1 MADRYGMCLREGA
14 DKMTETLPD
23 VIARIKKSIV
33 EIKLEDGA
41 GSGVIVDPAG
51 VIVTNRHVVGNRR
64 TVTIKDSGGN
74 EFEGKVVRSD
84 GNIDYAIIKADL
96 PDADAATFSKDP
108 VREGMTVVAIGHP
121 LGLDFTVTK
130 GIISSANRTMHN
142 VDYIQTDVAIN
153 PGNSGGPLID
163 EQGEVVGINSWT
175 RTDAQNVGFAIPVSY
190 IEEAL
195 AEVLPKL
202 DKLDEMYYCNVCG
215 WLSEKQ
221 EKYCEHC
228 GVRTEKPEEKPTEA
242 ETTEEPATAE
252 SDEKTVPAADGSR
265 VCDVCGAV
273 NVGYAKF
280 CKKCG
285 KKFG

>member
-1 MADRYGMCLREGA
+1 
-14 DKMTETLPD
+14 MTETLPD
-23 VIARIKKSIV
+23 VIDKVKKSIV
-33 EIKLEDGA
+33 EIKLEGGA
-41 GSGVIVDPAG
+41 GSGVIVDAAG
-51 VIVTNRHVVGNRR
+51 IVVTNRHVIGNRR
-64 TVTIKDSGGN
+64 TVIMRDADGN
-74 EFEGKVVRSD
+74 EFEGTVVLSD
-84 GNIDYAIIKADL
+84 GNIDYALIKADI
-96 PDADAATFSKDP
+96 PDAKPVNFNKDP
-108 VREGMTVVAIGHP
+108 VREGMTVIAIGHP

-130 GIISSANRTMHN
+130 GIVSSAKRTMHN

-175 RTDAQNVGFAIPVSY
+175 RTDAQNVGFAIPTSY

-195 AEVLPKL
+195 AEVLSNL

-215 WLSEKQ
+215 WLNEKK

-228 GVRTEKPEEKPTEA
+228 GVRTEKPEKKPT
-242 ETTEEPATAE
+242 ETTEEPAEAE
-252 SDEKTVPAADGSR
+252 GVEKQVPAADGAS
-265 VCDVCGAV
+265 VCDVCGTV
-273 NVGYAKF
+273 NVEYAKF

>member
-1 MADRYGMCLREGA
+1 
-14 DKMTETLPD
+14 MTETLPD

-51 VIVTNRHVVGNRR
+51 IVVTNRHVIGNRR
-64 TVTIKDSGGN
+64 TVTIRDSGGN

-84 GNIDYAIIKADL
+84 GNIDYALIKVDIPEAKPVTL
-96 PDADAATFSKDP
+96 NKDP

-130 GIISSANRTMHN
+130 GIVSSANRTMHN

-163 EQGEVVGINSWT
+163 EEGEVVGINSWT

-195 AEVLPKL
+195 AEVLPNL
-202 DKLDEMYYCNVCG
+202 DRLDEMYYCNVCG
-215 WLSEKQ
+215 WLSEKK

-228 GVRTEKPEEKPTEA
+228 GVRTEKPEEKPA
-242 ETTEEPATAE
+242 ETETSEEPETVE
-252 SDEKTVPAADGSR
+252 GGEKAAPAADGAR
-265 VCDVCGAV
+265 VCDVCGTV
-273 NVGYAKF
+273 NVEYAKF

-285 KKFG
+285 KKFD

>member
-1 MADRYGMCLREGA
+1 
-14 DKMTETLPD
+14 MTETLPD

-51 VIVTNRHVVGNRR
+51 IVVTNRHVIGNRR
-64 TVTIKDSGGN
+64 AVTIRDSGGN

-84 GNIDYAIIKADL
+84 GNIDYAIIKVDI
-96 PDADAATFSKDP
+96 PDVDAVTFNKDP

-130 GIISSANRTMHN
+130 GIVSSANRTMHN

-163 EQGEVVGINSWT
+163 EEGEVVGINSWT

-195 AEVLPKL
+195 AEVLPNL
-202 DKLDEMYYCNVCG
+202 DRLDEMYYCNVCG
-215 WLSEKQ
+215 WLSEKK

-228 GVRTEKPEEKPTEA
+228 GVRTEKPKEKPAEA

-252 SDEKTVPAADGSR
+252 SGEKASPAAGGAR
-265 VCDVCGAV
+265 VCDVCGTA
-273 NVGYAKF
+273 NVEYAKF